1 MLSLLLAVS
10 CGPANV
16 TSDDVVVRLGFSAWP
31 GWFPWQVAQEKGIF
45 QKHNVRVELQW
56 FDSYTDSMN
65 ALKAEQLDANSQTLN
80 DTISAVAGGADQVI
94 VLVNDN
100 STGND
105 QIIVREGINTLADLK
120 GKKLAAEEGSVSH
133 FFLSLVLERAGLTL
147 QDITFVPLETGKA
160 AAAFAAG
167 QVDGVAVFAPFTT
180 QALKR
185 PASKVLTSSKDFPGA
200 VSDHLVFT
208 RRFVEQHP
216 QQVQKVVDA
225 WFDTLKYIQ
234 EHPDESVAIMAKQ
247 ANVTVA
253 EYKQYATGTRIFNAQ
268 ENVAAF
274 QPGKDMTSLPFAAQK
289 VSAFLVQT
297 GLAKNQPDVSRL
309 FDDQFVKT
317 YVAQAQ

>member
-1 MLSLLLAVS
+1 
-10 CGPANV
+10 
-16 TSDDVVVRLGFSAWP
+16 
-31 GWFPWQVAQEKGIF
+31 
-45 QKHNVRVELQW
+45 
-56 FDSYTDSMN
+56 
-65 ALKAEQLDANSQTLN
+65 
-80 DTISAVAGGADQVI
+80 
-94 VLVNDN
+94 
-100 STGND
+100 
-105 QIIVREGINTLADLK
+105 
-120 GKKLAAEEGSVSH
+120 
-133 FFLSLVLERAGLTL
+133 
-147 QDITFVPLETGKA
+147 
-160 AAAFAAG
+160 
-167 QVDGVAVFAPFTT
+167 
-180 QALKR
+180 
-185 PASKVLTSSKDFPGA
+185 KDFPGA